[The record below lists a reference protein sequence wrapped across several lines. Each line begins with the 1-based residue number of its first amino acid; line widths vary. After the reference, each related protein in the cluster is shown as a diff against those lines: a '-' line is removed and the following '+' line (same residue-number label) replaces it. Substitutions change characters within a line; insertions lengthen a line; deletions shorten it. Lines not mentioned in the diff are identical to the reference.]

1 MPKTFSPAVM
11 TANDLLEGDAVWW
24 TGAAWSR
31 DLAAA
36 QVAETPDAVEALSA
50 FASSAALEAQVVGPY
65 LVDVT
70 LASGAP
76 FPTVRREAIRADRE
90 PTFAYAPEPLEK
102 AA

>member
-1 MPKTFSPAVM
+1 MPKRFSPAVM
-11 TANDLLEGDAVWW
+11 TANDLLDGDAVWW
-24 TGAAWSR
+24 TGVDWSR
-31 DLAAA
+31 DLANAT
-36 QVAETPDAVEALSA
+36 VADTPEAVEALTA
-50 FASSAALEAQVVGPY
+50 LATSAAHEATVVGPY

-70 LASGAP
+70 LAAGAP